1 MVDIRGPDW
10 GKIKKEYIKLNGNV
24 KLKEFAEKHGVKYS
38 TLRSRKNRENW
49 DSEIDKNVAT
59 KSATQ
64 QKSVATEKK
73 NKNNNKEPI
82 AKEVKEVLE
91 NTELTDKQRLFCVIY
106 SRCLNATKAYKKA
119 YSCSY
124 ETAMVNGS
132 NLLRNAKVKEQ
143 IGKLNATQFNK
154 EFIKKS
160 LIQKYLDIAFSDIS
174 DYVEFGQKEVQEVDE
189 EGNPKL
195 DDEGKPVTYKY
206 NYVSFKD
213 SNEVDGTLISE
224 VSQGKNGVSVKLQD
238 KMKALQWLSD
248 RLDLLPTETK
258 IKIDNEKTKVQ
269 MAREKLEL
277 EKSKV
282 NGDETEVEDDGF
294 LEALEGRTA
303 EVWNNE

>member
-10 GKIKKEYIKLNGNV
+10 DLIKEEYLKLNGNV
-24 KLKEFAEKHGVKYS
+24 KLKEFAEEHGVKYS

-49 DSEIDKNVAT
+49 DSEINRNVAT

-64 QKSVATEKK
+64 QQNVATESK
-73 NKNNNKEPI
+73 NKNNNREPI
-82 AKEVKEVLE
+82 AEEVKEVLE

-106 SRCLNATKAYKKA
+106 SRCLNATKAYKKV
-119 YSCSY
+119 YNCSY

-132 NLLRNAKVKEQ
+132 NLLRNTKIKEQ
-143 IGKLNATQFNK
+143 IEKLTAAQFNK
-154 EFIKKS
+154 EFVKKS
-160 LIQKYLDIAFSDIS
+160 VIQKYIDIAFADIT
-174 DYVEFGQKEVQEVDE
+174 DYVTFGRKEIEVDKDE
-189 EGNPKL
+189 DNNPVMV
-195 DDEGKPVTYKY
+195 EV
-206 NYVSFKD
+206 NYVDFK
-213 SNEVDGTLISE
+213 SSSEVDGTMISE

-248 RLDLLPTETK
+248 RLDLLSTETK
-258 IKIDNEKTKVQ
+258 IKIDNEKTKVEI
-269 MAREKLEL
+269 AREKFEL

-294 LEALEGRTA
+294 LDALNGRAT